1 MAGIELDVAE
11 YFQCLAGTE
20 NDLNHILSTFV
31 ESEHEIENFCDSRYI
46 ELSDIT
52 SIIKDDGKDF
62 TILTLNIQSINA
74 KFDNLYPVIN
84 NLSSMGLYF
93 GAICLQ
99 ETWLSSD
106 ADVSLLH
113 IPGYKLIHQGSRCT
127 RHGGLV
133 IYLHEQYTYKLRN
146 MYKRSDIWEGLFIDV
161 SGHNLHRPITIGN
174 IYRPPHNNNNNANIE
189 KFIEEMSPII
199 NTLQKENKYATIVGD
214 FNINLLQINERD
226 KFDEFFDLMCTNNF
240 FSKNN
245 SSNPQLKAIL
255 YSHWSNVLQ
264 VTAFRSREYFLSNH
278 NEQHFRPL
286 PVLGKTRNSKG

>member
-1 MAGIELDVAE
+1 MLQSISSVLLV
-11 YFQCLAGTE
+11 QKT
-20 NDLNHILSTFV
+20 ILTIFYLLLWNQSMKLKIFV
-31 ESEHEIENFCDSRYI
+31 TRYI

-62 TILTLNIQSINA
+62 TMLTLNIQTISA

-146 MYKRSDIWEGLFIDV
+146 MYTRSDIWEGIFIDV

-174 IYRPPHNNNNNANIE
+174 I
-189 KFIEEMSPII
+189 
-199 NTLQKENKYATIVGD
+199 
-214 FNINLLQINERD
+214 
-226 KFDEFFDLMCTNNF
+226 
-240 FSKNN
+240 
-245 SSNPQLKAIL
+245 
-255 YSHWSNVLQ
+255 
-264 VTAFRSREYFLSNH
+264 
-278 NEQHFRPL
+278 
-286 PVLGKTRNSKG
+286 